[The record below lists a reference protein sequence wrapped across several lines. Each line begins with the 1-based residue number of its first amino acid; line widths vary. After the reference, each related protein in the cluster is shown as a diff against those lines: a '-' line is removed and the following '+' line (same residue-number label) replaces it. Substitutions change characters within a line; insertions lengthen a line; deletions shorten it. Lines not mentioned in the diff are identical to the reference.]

1 MTNQCIKCKK
11 EIDELYYLCTDCA
24 KEAFSDNIFWTACD
38 PLITEPVVN
47 RFREHSETILTIGE
61 REEDIL
67 FEQGETVEEEIKS
80 FDPEK
85 EKDYR
90 TVLEKMN
97 SILGEMGVTKELKKD
112 DYFLSKKDV
121 QVLSKLFLKIEKI
134 ERKFSD
140 IKGHSYLY
148 LRFGNLFFYTALK
161 SDIDIFEPD
170 FRDKIVNDMFREA
183 EGFYTL
189 SIRAEE
195 GNATA
200 HKNMGQLFLEKEE
213 PERAIESINK
223 SLNLIEDEETKKL
236 LIKALIKSNKLKE
249 AEDELDELEEDSEY
263 WILKGDINKEKGG
276 WGRAIQLYHESDLD
290 QAIKKEAEQFLENE
304 RYEKALKAY
313 DKYLEKRENDP
324 ASLKGKARC
333 LFELDKKDE
342 SLNQINKSISLDGQ
356 DDEKWFI
363 LGSIL
368 EDKEELEN
376 AKDAF
381 QNAVKLNP
389 KNKEAKEKLETL

>member
-24 KEAFSDNIFWTACD
+24 KEAFSDNIFWTACE

-61 REEDIL
+61 REENIL
-67 FEQGETVEEEIKS
+67 FEQGETVEEEIES

-97 SILGEMGVTKELKKD
+97 SILGEMGVTKDLKKD

-134 ERKFSD
+134 EHEFSD
-140 IKGHSYLY
+140 IEGNSSLY

-161 SDIDIFEPD
+161 SNIDIFEPD

-195 GNATA
+195 GNDTA

-213 PERAIESINK
+213 PERALESIKK
-223 SLNLIEDEETKKL
+223 SLNLNEDEETKKL

-249 AEDELDELEEDSEY
+249 AEGKLDELEEDSEY

-276 WGRAIQLYHESDLD
+276 WGRAIQLYQESDLD

-304 RYEKALKAY
+304 RYDKALKAY
-313 DKYLEKRENDP
+313 DKYLEKQENDHT
-324 ASLKGKARC
+324 ALKGKARC

-342 SLNQINKSISLDGQ
+342 SLDQIKKSISLDGQ

-363 LGSIL
+363 FGNIL
-368 EDKEELEN
+368 EDREEIEN

-381 QNAVKLNP
+381 QNAFKLNP
-389 KNKEAKEKLETL
+389 KNKEAKEKLESL